1 MTPNGFLRVNY
12 ASRKDEV
19 PRREIENIKEVKGK
33 RKVITWDYE
42 DEIDGISFVPL
53 WRFLLK

>member
-1 MTPNGFLRVNY
+1 MNY

>member
-1 MTPNGFLRVNY
+1 MNY

-42 DEIDGISFVPL
+42 DEIDGISFAPL